1 MSVFS
6 IGMMSA
12 TKTKS
17 KKTKES
23 ALEIIHDGVVIA
35 KLSSMP
41 EAGSSFRKA
50 KMSHSLSNLP
60 KKTTM
65 STENKLVMTTSKEI
79 HEKQYYVVADGVV
92 FM

>member
-1 MSVFS
+1 MNPNRSQKKMSVFS

-23 ALEIIHDGVVIA
+23 ALEIIHDGVV
-35 KLSSMP
+35 M
-41 EAGSSFRKA
+41 A
-50 KMSHSLSNLP
+50 KMSQSLSNLP
-60 KKTTM
+60 KKITT
-65 STENKLVMTTSKEI
+65 STENKSAMTNSKQI

>member
-1 MSVFS
+1 MNVFS

-12 TKTKS
+12 AKTKS

-23 ALEIIHDGVVIA
+23 TLEIIHDGVVMA

-60 KKTTM
+60 KKTSM
-65 STENKLVMTTSKEI
+65 STENKSVASHSKEI

>member
-23 ALEIIHDGVVIA
+23 ALEIIHDGVVMT
-35 KLSSMP
+35 KL
-41 EAGSSFRKA
+41 AQ
-50 KMSHSLSNLP
+50 SLSIPP
-60 KKTTM
+60 KKITT
-65 STENKLVMTTSKEI
+65 STENKSAMGHSKKELSENPLKL
-79 HEKQYYVVADGVV
+79 EKQYYVVADGVV

>member
-23 ALEIIHDGVVIA
+23 ALEIIHDGVV
-35 KLSSMP
+35 LSHLSHLSP
-41 EAGSSFRKA
+41 TSIKKA
-50 KMSHSLSNLP
+50 IM
-60 KKTTM
+60 T
-65 STENKLVMTTSKEI
+65 TENKSLSDHFKKELS
-79 HEKQYYVVADGVV
+79 EKQYYVVADGVV

>member
-12 TKTKS
+12 AKTKS

-23 ALEIIHDGVVIA
+23 TLEIIHDGVVMA
-35 KLSSMP
+35 KLP
-41 EAGSSFRKA
+41 
-50 KMSHSLSNLP
+50 HSLSNLP
-60 KKTTM
+60 KKTSM
-65 STENKLVMTTSKEI
+65 STENKSVASHSKEI

>member
-23 ALEIIHDGVVIA
+23 ALEIIHDGVVMA
-35 KLSSMP
+35 KVSSMP
-41 EAGSSFRKA
+41 EAGLSFCKA

-60 KKTTM
+60 KKITT
-65 STENKLVMTTSKEI
+65 STENKSVTTTSKEI
-79 HEKQYYVVADGVV
+79 HEPQYYVVADGVV

>member
-23 ALEIIHDGVVIA
+23 TLEIIHDGVVMA
-35 KLSSMP
+35 KL
-41 EAGSSFRKA
+41 
-50 KMSHSLSNLP
+50 SHSLSNLP
-60 KKTTM
+60 KKTSM
-65 STENKLVMTTSKEI
+65 STENKSVVSHSKEI